1 MIEGISQVGGGTM
14 PDVSLPTYVAV
25 LKHKE
30 HASTQ
35 VSKWLRTSQS
45 PAIVVRIQ
53 KNEIHLDLRTVTEEE
68 VEILI
73 KAFAAIK

>member
-1 MIEGISQVGGGTM
+1 MIDGISQVGGGAM
-14 PDVSLPTYVAV
+14 SDVSLSTYVAV
-25 LKHKE
+25 VKHKE

-35 VSKWLRTSQS
+35 VSKWLGTSKS

-53 KNEIHLDLRTVTEEE
+53 KNKIYLDLRTLTEEG

>member
-1 MIEGISQVGGGTM
+1 MIKGISQVGGGTM
-14 PDVSLPTYVAV
+14 PDVSLSTCVAV

-35 VSKWLRTSQS
+35 VSNWLRTRESL
-45 PAIVVRIQ
+45 AIVVRIQ
-53 KNEIHLDLRTVTEEE
+53 KNEIHLDLRTLTEEE

>member
-1 MIEGISQVGGGTM
+1 MIAGTSQVGGGTM

-25 LKHKE
+25 LKYKE

-45 PAIVVRIQ
+45 PAILVRTQ